1 MARTDAAGR
10 WSCGTPGSFM
20 ADDFPPGSA
29 IVSDLPRYAFTR
41 TARMARLPAGTLRA
55 TAVKGVWAHSTLAMP
70 LPMHLMVALSYRFG
84 LLSADLTDDGATPK
98 TATRTD
104 QSHLF
109 TAGVG
114 LAW

>member
-1 MARTDAAGR
+1 MLIGERIGGATAGIAGAFPIPLGR
-10 WSCGTPGSFM
+10 FWLSGAVDFM
-20 ADDFPPGSA
+20 PAGA
-29 IVSDLPRYAFTR
+29 QKL
-41 TARMARLPAGTLRA
+41 ARLPAGTLRA

-84 LLSADLTDDGATPK
+84 LLSAELTDDGATPK
-98 TATRTD
+98 AATRTD

>member
-1 MARTDAAGR
+1 
-10 WSCGTPGSFM
+10 
-20 ADDFPPGSA
+20 
-29 IVSDLPRYAFTR
+29 
-41 TARMARLPAGTLRA
+41 
-55 TAVKGVWAHSTLAMP
+55 MP